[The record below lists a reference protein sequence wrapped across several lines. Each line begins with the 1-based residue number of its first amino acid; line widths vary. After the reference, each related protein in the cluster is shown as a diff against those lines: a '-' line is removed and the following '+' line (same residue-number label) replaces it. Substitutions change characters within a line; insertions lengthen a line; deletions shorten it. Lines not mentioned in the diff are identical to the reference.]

1 MYAYARDPEWGR
13 ALLLPVPEPYVRR
26 NAEEFVARTLLASWS
41 TDPHFAIVLDTTVIG
56 GINLTV
62 DKPHEIAG
70 LGYAIAKPHWG
81 KGLAP
86 EAATAVFDWAFA
98 HHGLAK
104 IYARA
109 DLRNRRST
117 RVMEKLG
124 MTREGVLRSHR
135 KGPRRAYRRGP
146 LRTPPPGV
154 GAARRGRTAMSVH
167 GSGGFKLI
175 RAARLIDG
183 NGGPPLERGAILI
196 EGDVIRAVGTEDAV
210 APPEGARVEKFS
222 YEDKTVLPTG

>member
-1 MYAYARDPEWGR
+1 MTASPEERVELRTERLLLRPFRLEDVDDVYAYARDPEWGR

-26 NAEEFVARTLLASWS
+26 NAEEFVTRTLLASWS

-70 LGYAIAKPHWG
+70 LGYVIAKPHWG

-135 KGPRRAYRRGP
+135 KGRGERIDEVHYGLLRQEWEQRAEAGP
-146 LRTPPPGV
+146 Q
-154 GAARRGRTAMSVH
+154 
-167 GSGGFKLI
+167 
-175 RAARLIDG
+175 
-183 NGGPPLERGAILI
+183 
-196 EGDVIRAVGTEDAV
+196 
-210 APPEGARVEKFS
+210 
-222 YEDKTVLPTG
+222 